1 MQSKI
6 NESEGYEKGRR
17 QAVKE
22 TSKQLQFFCRPIF
35 IFLLQ
40 VFLLLGPL
48 SVVVLGKGVIK
59 IGVLE
64 EPKTLNI
71 WLASDSWSR
80 KVLSQIYQPLYIREP
95 KNLRLIPWLAKGQPV
110 YDKATLSYT
119 IKLRKAKWSD
129 GSDFTSQDVAFT
141 GDVIREFGVA
151 RYYSAWKFVEKIEP
165 LDDHTVRFHLG
176 TPEAIFLTR
185 TLTTPIVQKRE
196 WSKVIEMAKGAEK
209 PLGQLLKHKVER
221 PVGTGPFLLTD
232 WRQGAY
238 IFLKRN
244 EHFFGKEKEMQGFVL
259 GPHINGMIL
268 KIFGTADAAILAMR
282 KGSIDMFWWGIQ
294 SGYIEDLL
302 KDRDVGIITNE
313 KSALYYLGF
322 NLRKH
327 PFDDVHFRHA
337 VATLIDKDFI
347 LRRILQG
354 YATKMHSIVP
364 PGNTFWHCKGLP
376 EYGEG
381 LKREDR
387 VRRAYEILSNAK
399 YTWKVPPV
407 NAKGEVGR
415 GEGIILPDGRPMKRI
430 SILTPPAD
438 YDPLRAMVGI
448 MIQEWLRMI
457 GIPVL
462 SRPMGFSS
470 LMDQVKRRRQFD
482 LFVLGYGNL
491 SLDPDYLRNFFHS
504 KNDRPRGWNMSGYRN
519 SQFDKIA
526 DESSRTMDA
535 DKRRALILEM
545 QRIIMRDIP
554 YIPLYNPK
562 LIEAVRHD
570 RFSGWVKML
579 GGIGNT
585 WSFCTI
591 RVK

>member
-1 MQSKI
+1 MKEQ
-6 NESEGYEKGRR
+6 GG

-22 TSKQLQFFCRPIF
+22 TSKQLHFICRVLL
-35 IFLLQ
+35 IFLLP
-40 VFLLLGPL
+40 VFLLLGPFGI
-48 SVVVLGKGVIK
+48 VVWGKGVIK

-95 KNLRLIPWLAKGQPV
+95 RNLRLIPWLAEGQPV
-110 YDKATLSYT
+110 YDEATLSYT

-129 GSDFTSQDVAFT
+129 GSEFTSEDVAFT
-141 GDVIREFGVA
+141 GDVIKAFGVP
-151 RYYSAWKFVEKIEP
+151 RYYSSWKFVKKIEP
-165 LDDHTVRFHLG
+165 LDEHTVKFHLG
-176 TPEAIFLTR
+176 APEAIFLTR
-185 TLTTPIVQKRE
+185 TLTTPIVQKKE
-196 WSKVIEMAKGAEK
+196 WTKVVEMTRRAEK
-209 PLGQLLKHKVER
+209 PLSELLKHKVER
-221 PVGTGPFLLTD
+221 PVGTGPFLLKD

-238 IFLKRN
+238 IFLQKN
-244 EHFFGKEKEMQGFVL
+244 DLFFGQEKEMEGFVL
-259 GPHINGMIL
+259 GPHVDGMIL
-268 KIFGTADAAILAMR
+268 KIFGTTDAAILAMR

-302 KDRDVGIITNE
+302 KDRDVGILTNE

-322 NLRKH
+322 NLRKS
-327 PFDDVHFRHA
+327 PFDDIHFRHA

-376 EYGEG
+376 EYGGG

-387 VRRAYEILSNAK
+387 IRRAHEILSNGK
-399 YTWKVPPV
+399 YAWKVPPV
-407 NAKGEVGR
+407 NAKGEVVR
-415 GEGIILPDGRPMKRI
+415 GEGIILPNGHRMKRI
-430 SILTPPAD
+430 TILTPPAD

-448 MIQEWLRMI
+448 MIQEWLRMA

-470 LMDQVKRRRQFD
+470 LMDQVKTRRQFD

-519 SQFDKIA
+519 PEFDKIA
-526 DESSRTMDA
+526 DESSCTMDA
-535 DKRRALILEM
+535 DKRRALIWEM
-545 QRIIMRDIP
+545 QKIIMRDIP

-562 LIEAVRHD
+562 LIEAVRYD
-570 RFSGWVKML
+570 RFSGWVEML

-591 RVK
+591 RPK

>member
-1 MQSKI
+1 
-6 NESEGYEKGRR
+6 
-17 QAVKE
+17 VKE
-22 TSKQLQFFCRPIF
+22 TLKQAQFICRPIL
-35 IFLLQ
+35 ILLLPI
-40 VFLLLGPL
+40 FLLLGPVGAKVWGE
-48 SVVVLGKGVIK
+48 SIIK
-59 IGVLE
+59 IGVPE

-95 KNLRLIPWLAKGQPV
+95 KDLRLIPWLAVGQPV
-110 YDKATLSYT
+110 YNRGTLSYT

-129 GSDFTSQDVAFT
+129 GSEFTSQDVAFT
-141 GDVIREFGVA
+141 GDVIREFGVP
-151 RYYSAWKFVEKIEP
+151 RYYSAWKFVEKIEA
-165 LDDHTVRFHLG
+165 LDDHTVTFHLG
-176 TPEAIFLTR
+176 SPEAIFLTR
-185 TLTTPIVQKRE
+185 TLTTPIVQKKE
-196 WSKVIEMAKGAEK
+196 WAKVIETARGAKK
-209 PLGQLLKHKVER
+209 PLVQLVKHNVER
-221 PVGTGPFLLTD
+221 PVGTGPFLLKE

-238 IFLKRN
+238 IFLENN
-244 EHFFGKEKEMQGFVL
+244 EYFFGKGKEMQGFIL
-259 GPHINGMIL
+259 GPHVDGMIL
-268 KIFGTADAAILAMR
+268 KIFGTTDAAILAMR

-294 SGYIEDLL
+294 PGYIEDLL
-302 KDRDVGIITNE
+302 KDKDVGIITDE

-322 NLRKH
+322 NLRE
-327 PFDDVHFRHA
+327 PPLDDIHFRHA

-354 YATKMHSIVP
+354 YATKMDSVVP
-364 PGNTFWHCKGLP
+364 PGNAFWHCEGLP

-387 VRRAYEILSNAK
+387 IRKAYEILSSAK

-407 NAKGEVGR
+407 NTKGEVGR
-415 GEGIILPDGRPMKRI
+415 GKDIILPDGRPMKRI
-430 SILTPPAD
+430 TILTPPAD
-438 YDPLRAMVGI
+438 YDPLRAMAGI

-519 SQFDKIA
+519 PKFDKIA
-526 DESSRTMDA
+526 DESSRTMDV
-535 DKRRALILEM
+535 DKRRTLIWEM

-562 LIEAVRHD
+562 LLEAVRKD
-570 RFSGWVKML
+570 RFTGWVKML

-585 WSFCTI
+585 WSFCTV
-591 RVK
+591 RAK